1 MTKLIL
7 SILALGFLSGC
18 QTYRNAKYP
27 PGEMSPE
34 GKIYPC
40 HGSQTNPQGC
50 GNALYNAPR
59 VTKLNIG
66 QTTEQAKEI
75 MGHDPEDR
83 SIKLQ
88 GNQTVEIWKLLT
100 DYRSTTYT
108 VITFIDGKIVSVETT
123 RR

>member
-1 MTKLIL
+1 MKR
-7 SILALGFLSGC
+7 LALTIILIGFIAGC

-27 PGEMSPE
+27 PGEMGPD

-66 QTTEQAKEI
+66 QTTEQAKAI

-88 GNQTVEIWKLLT
+88 DKQIIEIWKLLT
-100 DYRSTTYT
+100 DYRSTTFT

-123 RR
+123 R